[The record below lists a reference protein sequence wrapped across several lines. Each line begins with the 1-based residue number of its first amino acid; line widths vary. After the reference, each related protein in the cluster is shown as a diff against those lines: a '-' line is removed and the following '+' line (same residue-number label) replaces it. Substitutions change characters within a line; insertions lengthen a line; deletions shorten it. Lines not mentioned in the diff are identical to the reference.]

1 LKNVRV
7 NVPGVAFLSGGQSH
21 QQASEHLN
29 IMNAKYRSH
38 CPWQITFS
46 YARAIQQPA
55 LETWRGNDANV
66 AQAQQQLLHR
76 AKCNSAA
83 SLGQYRAQM
92 EQQLASV

>member
-1 LKNVRV
+1 
-7 NVPGVAFLSGGQSH
+7 
-21 QQASEHLN
+21 
-29 IMNAKYRSH
+29 M
-38 CPWQITFS
+38 
-46 YARAIQQPA
+46 QQPA